1 MLKANL
7 DAGEFVALA
16 LLYIVLYIYIYIVRQ
31 GVPKQGAE
39 SGVSG
44 CTRVLPGTLVR
55 ALVML
60 HTTLFT
66 GHDTFHDG

>member
-7 DAGEFVALA
+7 DAGEFAALA
-16 LLYIVLYIYIYIVRQ
+16 LLYIYIYIVRQ

-44 CTRVLPGTLVR
+44 CTRVLPGTLAR
-55 ALVML
+55 TLVVL

-66 GHDTFHDG
+66 AHDTFHDG